1 MPFLD
6 RIPKYMPFLTVNVD
20 VFSTQTEIN
29 QMRQTGNHFIMH
41 ILQEGIVL
49 FKWEEEIT
57 SPFS

>member
-1 MPFLD
+1 MYFP
-6 RIPKYMPFLTVNVD
+6 
-20 VFSTQTEIN
+20 TQTEIN

-57 SPFS
+57 SPFSWATLHVLGKLSTCQLG

>member
-1 MPFLD
+1 MLFLD
-6 RIPKYMPFLTVNVD
+6 RIPKYMPFLTLNVY
-20 VFSTQTEIN
+20 FPTQTEIN

-41 ILQEGIVL
+41 VLQEGIVL

>member
-1 MPFLD
+1 MYFP
-6 RIPKYMPFLTVNVD
+6 
-20 VFSTQTEIN
+20 TQTEIN